1 MKHEVK
7 DFIYHAENAVP
18 KEVCNI
24 WIEQMEK
31 HMSIA
36 EGKNGLL
43 LENVENANSVYR
55 QDLQLYCP
63 PHCPD
68 VYAQVKDVVMSNF
81 QTYAESVNIL
91 KSSKMLFFTI
101 MKAQKTPAGSVG
113 FSNFHIEQ
121 SPGTNATRSLTWMI
135 YLNDVEE
142 GGSTEF
148 PYQKQVF
155 QPKAGSLLLWPAGYT
170 HPHRGNPVYSND
182 KYIFTGWFEFPFF
195 PYDKALGGS

>member
-1 MKHEVK
+1 MTHTVK

-18 KEVCNI
+18 KKVCDV
-24 WIEQMEK
+24 WISEIERNMKFAKDASKE
-31 HMSIA
+31 
-36 EGKNGLL
+36 E
-43 LENVENANSVYR
+43 ANSGYR
-55 QDLQLYCP
+55 EDIQLYCP
-63 PHCPD
+63 PNCVDTYH
-68 VYAQVKDVVMSNF
+68 QVRDVVMSNLAN
-81 QTYAESVNIL
+81 YLESVNIL
-91 KSSKMLFFTI
+91 KTSDVLFFNI

-121 SPGTNATRSLTWMI
+121 GAGLNASRVITWMI
-135 YLNDVEE
+135 YLNDVED

-182 KYIFTGWFEFPFF
+182 KYIFTGWFGFPTY
-195 PYDKALGGS
+195 PYDKLRG